1 MSRRSTRAQ
10 PGDGHAVSQDIPAGP
25 PKAGA
30 TASDQSLRPH
40 LALVT
45 VQILF
50 GAWPIF
56 GKIVL
61 RSMSA
66 TSLVACRLVG
76 AAVVFAL
83 LRRSFTPLFRMPR
96 RDFFLLVLCSLTGV
110 LGNQL
115 LYVKGLSLT
124 TVINTALL
132 STSIPVFVLFVSI
145 LFGYDRLSLRRL
157 LGIILAAAGVIY
169 LLDPARA
176 QLSAQTS
183 TGNLLIACNSLIYA
197 VYIVISK
204 RLFERYGALD
214 VITWIFLVSAVLMLP
229 LGIYSLR
236 HDNLAAIS
244 WSVWLV
250 IVVII
255 VFPTVGAY
263 YLNAWA
269 LTQVS
274 PSTVA
279 IYIYL
284 QPLVAFGF
292 APLLLGERW
301 NSRTAIATVFIF
313 AGVGLVVSRGR
324 SRAVREISEHPDA
337 LAH

>member
-1 MSRRSTRAQ
+1 
-10 PGDGHAVSQDIPAGP
+10 
-25 PKAGA
+25 
-30 TASDQSLRPH
+30 
-40 LALVT
+40 LVA

-56 GKIVL
+56 GKVVL

-66 TSLVACRLVG
+66 TSLVACRLTG
-76 AAVVFAL
+76 AAVAFAL
-83 LRRSFTPLFRMPR
+83 LQRRFSPLFKMPR
-96 RDFFLLVLCSLTGV
+96 QDLLLLLLCSLTGV
-110 LGNQL
+110 VGNQL

-124 TVINTALL
+124 TVINTALV
-132 STSIPVFVLFVSI
+132 TTTIPVFALFISI
-145 LFGYDRLSLRRL
+145 VFGYDRLSARRL
-157 LGIILAAAGVIY
+157 LGILLAAAGVIY
-169 LLDPARA
+169 LINPMRA
-176 QLSAQTS
+176 QLNAQTS
-183 TGNLLIACNSLIYA
+183 AGNLLIVCNSLIYA

-204 RLFERYGALD
+204 RLFERYGALN
-214 VITWIFLVSAVLMLP
+214 VITWIFLVSALIVLP
-229 LGIYSLR
+229 LGIYSLGR
-236 HDNLAAIS
+236 DDLAAIS
-244 WSVWLV
+244 WAAWLT
-250 IVVII
+250 IGLII

-279 IYIYL
+279 SYIYL

-301 NSRTAIATVFIF
+301 SSRTSVATLLIF
-313 AGVGLVVSRGR
+313 AGVAVVTSRGR

>member
-1 MSRRSTRAQ
+1 MSDR
-10 PGDGHAVSQDIPAGP
+10 PKPVSYD
-25 PKAGA
+25 
-30 TASDQSLRPH
+30 LRPH

-56 GKIVL
+56 GKVVL

-66 TSLVACRLVG
+66 TSLVACRLTG
-76 AAVVFAL
+76 AAVAFAL
-83 LRRSFTPLFRMPR
+83 LQRRFRPLLKMPR
-96 RDFFLLVLCSLTGV
+96 RDFLLLLLCSITGV
-110 LGNQL
+110 VGNQL

-124 TVINTALL
+124 TVINTALV
-132 STSIPVFVLFVSI
+132 TTTIPVFALFISI

-157 LGIILAAAGVIY
+157 FGIILAAAGVVY
-169 LLDPARA
+169 LINPARA
-176 QLSAQTS
+176 HFDAQTS
-183 TGNLLIACNSLIYA
+183 TGNLLIVCNSLIYA

-204 RLFERYGALD
+204 RLFERYGALN
-214 VITWIFLVSAVLMLP
+214 VITWIFLVSAVLILP

-236 HDNLAAIS
+236 AENLAVIS
-244 WSVWLV
+244 GTAWLT
-250 IVVII
+250 IALII

-269 LTQVS
+269 LTEVS

-279 IYIYL
+279 SYIYL

-301 NSRTAIATVFIF
+301 NSRTSVATLLIF
-313 AGVGLVVSRGR
+313 AGVALVTSRGR

>member
-1 MSRRSTRAQ
+1 MSRRLARDR
-10 PGDGHAVSQDIPAGP
+10 PGDEHAASHDNLASPRIADVTPAG
-25 PKAGA
+25 
-30 TASDQSLRPH
+30 QRLRPH

-66 TSLVACRLVG
+66 TSLVACRLIG
-76 AAVVFAL
+76 AAIVFAL
-83 LRRSFTPLFRMPR
+83 LRRRFTVLFRMPR
-96 RDFFLLVLCSLTGV
+96 QDLFLLVLCSLTGV
-110 LGNQL
+110 VGNQL

-157 LGIILAAAGVIY
+157 LGIGLAVAGVVY
-169 LLDPARA
+169 LINPARA
-176 QLSAQTS
+176 QLTPQTS
-183 TGNLLIACNSLIYA
+183 AGNLLIACNSLLYA

-214 VITWIFLVSAVLMLP
+214 VIAWIFLVSALLTLP
-229 LGIYSLR
+229 LGVYSLR
-236 HDNLAAIS
+236 QDNLAAIS
-244 WSVWLV
+244 WGTWLV
-250 IVVII
+250 ISVII
-255 VFPTVGAY
+255 VLPTVGAY

-313 AGVGLVVSRGR
+313 AGVGLVISRGR

>member
-1 MSRRSTRAQ
+1 MSRR
-10 PGDGHAVSQDIPAGP
+10 
-25 PKAGA
+25 
-30 TASDQSLRPH
+30 LRPH
-40 LALVT
+40 LALVA
-45 VQILF
+45 VQVLF

-56 GKIVL
+56 GKVVL

-76 AAVVFAL
+76 AAVVFAF
-83 LRRSFTPLFRMPR
+83 LRRRFTPLFRMPR
-96 RDFFLLVLCSLTGV
+96 QDFLLLLLCSLTGV
-110 LGNQL
+110 VGNQL

-132 STSIPVFVLFVSI
+132 TTSIPVFVLFVSI
-145 LFGYDRLSLRRL
+145 VFGYDRLSLRRL
-157 LGIILAAAGVIY
+157 LGIVLAAAGVVY
-169 LLDPARA
+169 LINPARA
-176 QLSAQTS
+176 QLTPQTS
-183 TGNLLIACNSLIYA
+183 AGNALIACNSLLYS
-197 VYIVISK
+197 VYIVTSK

-214 VITWIFLVSAVLMLP
+214 VITWIFLVSAVLTLP
-229 LGIYSLR
+229 LGIYSLS
-236 HDNLAAIS
+236 HDNLAAIT
-244 WSVWLV
+244 WGIWLMV
-250 IVVII
+250 AVII
-255 VFPTVGAY
+255 ILPTVGAY

-301 NSRTAIATVFIF
+301 NARTAIATVLIF